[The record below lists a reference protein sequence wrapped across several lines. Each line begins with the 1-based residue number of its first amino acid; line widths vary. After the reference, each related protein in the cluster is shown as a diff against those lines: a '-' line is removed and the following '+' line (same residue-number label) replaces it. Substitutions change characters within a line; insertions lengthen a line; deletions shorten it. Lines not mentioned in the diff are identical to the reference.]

1 MKIHILLTLIFLG
14 LTLSSCHVT
23 RDIEKAKKET
33 EAKINEKYKDSLAL
47 LATYRENYESLMKQ
61 FTETGIVFENDP
73 CPPIDSIYALLDSA
87 GKIQL
92 DNILLREKI
101 SKLSNT
107 INKLEISADGT
118 IKAEG
123 NIKAYKKT
131 EEKLKQELSNK
142 DATIQELQVKL
153 SEKKTEIKEVI
164 VEKTVHVEKKIFPW
178 WMWVLLPVCA
188 ALAWVAKAGID
199 KWKKSRLINTT

>member
-14 LTLSSCHVT
+14 LFASSCHVT

-33 EAKINEKYKDSLAL
+33 EAKIHEHYKDSLSL
-47 LATYRENYESLMKQ
+47 LQTYRENYESLMKQ

-101 SKLSNT
+101 YKLSNT
-107 INKLEISADGT
+107 INKLEVLADGT

-131 EEKLKQELSNK
+131 EEKLQQELSSK
-142 DATIQELQVKL
+142 EAIIQELQERLYDARSEVKTV
-153 SEKKTEIKEVI
+153 EVEKIVHVKKTV
-164 VEKTVHVEKKIFPW
+164 FPW
-178 WMWVLLPVCA
+178 YFWLTLSGVAVLVWWARGKIHRRFNDVPT
-188 ALAWVAKAGID
+188 G
-199 KWKKSRLINTT
+199 